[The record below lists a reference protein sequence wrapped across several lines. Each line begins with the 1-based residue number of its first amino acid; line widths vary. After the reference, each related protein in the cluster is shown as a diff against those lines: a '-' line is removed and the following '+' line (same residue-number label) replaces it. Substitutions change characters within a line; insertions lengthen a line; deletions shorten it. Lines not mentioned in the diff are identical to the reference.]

1 MRILRLMINHLW
13 GTGVMTD
20 EITKAVKLAI
30 KEYYRRMRR
39 PLETIEYCGV
49 KYLVTPQQAKSYREI
64 LCQK

>member
-1 MRILRLMINHLW
+1 MD
-13 GTGVMTD
+13 D
-20 EITKAVKLAI
+20 EITEAVKLAI
-30 KEYYRRMRR
+30 KEYLHRMRY